1 MPAQI
6 AAREAIIQF
15 LNSKVGEEVTVDM
28 ICSITGL
35 NGRVVRRH
43 LRRLR
48 ERYPDRLQYTF
59 QGGRLVYKV
68 LKPIPLGV
76 EEAVE
81 GIPAAETAAPETKE
95 ESKAEKRIEEAA
107 ERKPRKRRAR
117 KKKTETEVQ
126 EELESL

>member
-1 MPAQI
+1 MAAQI
-6 AAREAIIQF
+6 AARETIIQF
-15 LNSKVGEEVTVDM
+15 LNTKVGEDVTVDM

-43 LRRLR
+43 LRKLR
-48 ERYPDRLQYTF
+48 ERYPERIQYTF

-76 EEAVE
+76 EETEEEVS
-81 GIPAAETAAPETKE
+81 AAETPAPKVEE
-95 ESKAEKRIEEAA
+95 ESKAEKAIEEAA
-107 ERKPRKRRAR
+107 ERKPRRRRAR

-126 EELESL
+126 EELEGL

>member
-1 MPAQI
+1 MAAQI
-6 AAREAIIQF
+6 AALETIIQF

-43 LRRLR
+43 LRKLR
-48 ERYPDRLQYTF
+48 GRYPDKLQFTF

-76 EEAVE
+76 EEAEEEISAVE
-81 GIPAAETAAPETKE
+81 TKAPEFEE
-95 ESKAEKRIEEAA
+95 ESKAEKTIEEAA
-107 ERKPRKRRAR
+107 ERKPRRRRAR

-126 EELESL
+126 EELEGL